1 MPYIRTPDNTFRKY
15 LFSGNR
21 SDLIRNTGIKRR
33 RLYAII
39 AEPGKTSADEL
50 AALVREQ
57 ELTADELF
65 KIITERG

>member
-1 MPYIRTPDNTFRKY
+1 MPKIRTPDNTFRKY

-21 SDLIRNTGIKRR
+21 SDLIRNTGITRR

-57 ELTADELF
+57 GLNAEELF

>member
-21 SDLIRNTGIKRR
+21 SDLIRNTGITRR

-39 AEPGKTSADEL
+39 ADPGKTSADEL

-57 ELTADELF
+57 GLTADELY
-65 KIITERG
+65 KVITERG

>member
-1 MPYIRTPDNTFRKY
+1 MPRIRTPDNTFRKY
-15 LFSGNR
+15 LLTGNR
-21 SDLIRNTGIKRR
+21 SDLIRNTGITRR

-57 ELTADELF
+57 GITADELF

>member
-1 MPYIRTPDNTFRKY
+1 MPKIRTPDNTFRKY

-21 SDLIRNTGIKRR
+21 SDLIRNTGITRR

-39 AEPGKTSADEL
+39 ADPGKTSADEL

-57 ELTADELF
+57 GLNAEELF

>member
-1 MPYIRTPDNTFRKY
+1 MPAIRTPDNTFRKY

-21 SDLIRNTGIKRR
+21 SDLIRNTGITRR

-39 AEPGKTSADEL
+39 ADPGKTSADEL

-57 ELTADELF
+57 GLDAEELY